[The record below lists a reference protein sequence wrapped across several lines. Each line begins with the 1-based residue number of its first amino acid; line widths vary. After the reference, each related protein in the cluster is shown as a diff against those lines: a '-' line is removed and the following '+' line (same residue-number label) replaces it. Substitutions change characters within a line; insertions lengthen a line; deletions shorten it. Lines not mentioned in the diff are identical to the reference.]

1 MELYTL
7 HDTGHSYVQSS
18 AMDGM
23 LLSPAPQAPPPYGGG
38 VPLGG
43 ALLRG
48 LDEAWRQDLSPP
60 REDPRTPSPGP
71 RRELVPQLAA
81 RPT

>member
-1 MELYTL
+1 MIQGTATFRVVLWTEC
-7 HDTGHSYVQSS
+7 SS
-18 AMDGM
+18 LPG
-23 LLSPAPQAPPPYGGG
+23 PQAPPPHGGG
-38 VPLGG
+38 APLGG

-81 RPT
+81 LPT

>member
-1 MELYTL
+1 MIQGTATFRAVLWTEC
-7 HDTGHSYVQSS
+7 SS
-18 AMDGM
+18 
-23 LLSPAPQAPPPYGGG
+23 LPAPQAPPPYGGG

-81 RPT
+81 LPT

>member
-1 MELYTL
+1 
-7 HDTGHSYVQSS
+7 
-18 AMDGM
+18 MDGT
-23 LLSPAPQAPPPYGGG
+23 LLSPTKPRRHVVAFGG

-71 RRELVPQLAA
+71 RGERVPQLATLA
-81 RPT
+81 T

>member
-48 LDEAWRQDLSPP
+48 LDEAWRQDRSLL
-60 REDPRTPSPGP
+60 ENLQFLKICNGYYG
-71 RRELVPQLAA
+71 
-81 RPT
+81 